1 MMCQL
6 SSVEG
11 EVVGITVGVAE
22 RSTVL
27 LVSEDIVSML
37 TGGYTL
43 LRVCLVGGD
52 IVSITLGVGV
62 PGGGIVCMAL
72 GLGVPGGGIVCTTVG
87 VPEGVKIS
95 TVVAEVTEDVGCSVF
110 CACIRVERMKSRV
123 GLCTF
128 IVLV

>member
-1 MMCQL
+1 MCQL
-6 SSVEG
+6 SSMEG
-11 EVVGITVGVAE
+11 EVVDMTVGVAE

-62 PGGGIVCMAL
+62 PGGGIVCMTL
-72 GLGVPGGGIVCTTVG
+72 G

-95 TVVAEVTEDVGCSVF
+95 TLVAEVTVDVGCSVCF
-110 CACIRVERMKSRV
+110 VHALGRNR
-123 GLCTF
+123 
-128 IVLV
+128 

>member
-1 MMCQL
+1 M
-6 SSVEG
+6 
-11 EVVGITVGVAE
+11 TVGVAE

-62 PGGGIVCMAL
+62 PGGS
-72 GLGVPGGGIVCTTVG
+72 IVCTT
-87 VPEGVKIS
+87 EGVKIS
-95 TVVAEVTEDVGCSVF
+95 TVVAEVTEDVGCSVCF
-110 CACIRVERMKSRV
+110 VHAL
-123 GLCTF
+123 GGNG
-128 IVLV
+128 